1 MECTNLVDPHQ
12 LLCPW
17 FTVVFVL
24 FGIYTPD
31 KLFPR
36 RRYILDSLGLQRVFR
51 RTNLAYRMHVFG
63 RLFQTLKK
71 KEKTE

>member
-36 RRYILDSLGLQRVFR
+36 RRYILDSLGLQLSLEEQIWL
-51 RTNLAYRMHVFG
+51 TECMYLADYFK
-63 RLFQTLKK
+63 L
-71 KEKTE
+71 